1 MWLGGT
7 WRCACMELID
17 FNNDI
22 NLALQMGDVDRLA
35 ELVEQRDNQLE
46 IELAAEDVQ

>member
-1 MWLGGT
+1 
-7 WRCACMELID
+7 MELID